1 MSYYSLINY
10 NHLICYNP
18 ILAADAAELAD
29 SFADQGEG
37 VADKPRSWPLLL
49 FFAVVL
55 GGPYLIWSYM
65 KPTPAAQKDFRQ
77 PVRARAAFD
86 YDAQAEDE
94 LSFRMNDILKEH
106 PPEPN
111 ETNTTWLRAS
121 LHDRQ
126 VN

>member
-1 MSYYSLINY
+1 M
-10 NHLICYNP
+10 
-18 ILAADAAELAD
+18 
-29 SFADQGEG
+29 
-37 VADKPRSWPLLL
+37 ADKPRSWPLLL

-94 LSFRMNDILKEH
+94 LSFRMNDILKVH